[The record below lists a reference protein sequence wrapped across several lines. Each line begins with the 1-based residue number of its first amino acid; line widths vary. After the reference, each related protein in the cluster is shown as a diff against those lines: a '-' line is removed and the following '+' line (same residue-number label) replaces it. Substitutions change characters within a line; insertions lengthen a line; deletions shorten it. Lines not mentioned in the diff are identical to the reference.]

1 MKPQET
7 TSDNGQYCENETGT
21 RYGAGDGKR
30 RGYKNSGYVELEVDV
45 EIYSLSR

>member
-7 TSDNGQYCENETGT
+7 TSDNGQYCENETGN
-21 RYGAGDGKR
+21 RYAGDGKR
-30 RGYKNSGYVELEVDV
+30 RVYKNSGYVELEVNV

>member
-1 MKPQET
+1 LKPQET
-7 TSDNGQYCENETGT
+7 TSDNGQYCENETGN

-30 RGYKNSGYVELEVDV
+30 RVYKNSGYVELEVNV